1 MSEQLLH
8 RGEKRR
14 KGAEG
19 VAKIYDSIE
28 IALTRD
34 ELRQALRCW
43 MDRKALITE
52 YTVTDVTL
60 RPEAKFC
67 VRFTVE
73 PPLAKSDQK
82 VLKQSTDEKTTV

>member
-1 MSEQLLH
+1 M
-8 RGEKRR
+8 
-14 KGAEG
+14 
-19 VAKIYDSIE
+19 AKIYDSVE

-43 MDRKALITE
+43 MDRKALINE
-52 YTVTDVTL
+52 YRVTDVTL

-73 PPLAKSDQK
+73 PPLAKQDRK
-82 VLKQSTDEKTTV
+82 TVEIGEKQAAE